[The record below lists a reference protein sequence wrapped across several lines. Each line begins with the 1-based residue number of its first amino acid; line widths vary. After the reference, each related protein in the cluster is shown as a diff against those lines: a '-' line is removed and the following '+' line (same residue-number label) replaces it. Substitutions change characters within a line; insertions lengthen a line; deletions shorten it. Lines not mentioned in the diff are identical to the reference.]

1 MMSKF
6 WLYLGIIL
14 ACSGIGTVV
23 GIVLIVLYIW
33 GDIRESIDNTN
44 VTDNTA
50 EEERYN
56 ANDYS
61 NNHQN
66 LNYSKE
72 TAEEMR

>member
-23 GIVLIVLYIW
+23 GIILIILYVW
-33 GDIRESIDNTN
+33 GDIRESIDNTGA
-44 VTDNTA
+44 TDKNI
-50 EEERYN
+50 EEENYN

-61 NNHQN
+61 ADT
-66 LNYSKE
+66 K
-72 TAEEMR
+72 EEMR

>member
-1 MMSKF
+1 MSKF

-33 GDIRESIDNTN
+33 GDVREAIDNTK
-44 VTDNTA
+44 VTDNTV
-50 EEERYN
+50 EEEHYN
-56 ANDYS
+56 SND
-61 NNHQN
+61 
-66 LNYSKE
+66 YSKE

>member
-14 ACSGIGTVV
+14 TCSGIGTVV

-33 GDIRESIDNTN
+33 GDIRESIDSTRS
-44 VTDNTA
+44 TDNSV
-50 EEERYN
+50 EEENYS
-56 ANDYS
+56 AND
-61 NNHQN
+61 
-66 LNYSKE
+66 YSKE

>member
-23 GIVLIVLYIW
+23 GIVLILLYIW

-50 EEERYN
+50 KEEQYN
-56 ANDYS
+56 AND
-61 NNHQN
+61 
-66 LNYSKE
+66 YSKE

>member
-1 MMSKF
+1 MSKF

-23 GIVLIVLYIW
+23 GIVLILLYIW
-33 GDIRESIDNTN
+33 GDVREAIDNTN

-50 EEERYN
+50 EEEQYN
-56 ANDYS
+56 AND
-61 NNHQN
+61 
-66 LNYSKE
+66 YSKE

>member
-23 GIVLIVLYIW
+23 GIILIILYVW
-33 GDIRESIDNTN
+33 GDIRESIDNSN
-44 VTDNTA
+44 VTENNIG
-50 EEERYN
+50 EENYN

-61 NNHQN
+61 TDT
-66 LNYSKE
+66 K
-72 TAEEMR
+72 EEMR

>member
-1 MMSKF
+1 MSKF

-23 GIVLIVLYIW
+23 GIVLILLYIW

-50 EEERYN
+50 EEEQYN
-56 ANDYS
+56 AND
-61 NNHQN
+61 
-66 LNYSKE
+66 YSKE

>member
-23 GIVLIVLYIW
+23 GIILIILYVW
-33 GDIRESIDNTN
+33 GDIRESIDNTS
-44 VTDNTA
+44 VTDNTV
-50 EEERYN
+50 EEEHYN
-56 ANDYS
+56 AND
-61 NNHQN
+61 
-66 LNYSKE
+66 YSKE

>member
-23 GIVLIVLYIW
+23 GIVLILLYIW

-44 VTDNTA
+44 ATDNAA
-50 EEERYN
+50 EEEQYN
-56 ANDYS
+56 AND
-61 NNHQN
+61 
-66 LNYSKE
+66 YSKE

>member
-23 GIVLIVLYIW
+23 GIVLIILYVW
-33 GDIRESIDNTN
+33 GDIRESIDNTK
-44 VTDNTA
+44 VTDNTV
-50 EEERYN
+50 EEEHYN
-56 ANDYS
+56 SND
-61 NNHQN
+61 
-66 LNYSKE
+66 YSKE

>member
-33 GDIRESIDNTN
+33 GDVREAIDNTN
-44 VTDNTA
+44 STSDTV
-50 EEERYN
+50 EEEEYN
-56 ANDYS
+56 AND
-61 NNHQN
+61 
-66 LNYSKE
+66 YSKE

>member
-14 ACSGIGTVV
+14 TCSGIGTVV

-33 GDIRESIDNTN
+33 GDIRESIDNTR

-50 EEERYN
+50 EEEQYN
-56 ANDYS
+56 AND
-61 NNHQN
+61 
-66 LNYSKE
+66 YSKE

>member
-33 GDIRESIDNTN
+33 GDVREAIDKTST
-44 VTDNTA
+44 TDNSV
-50 EEERYN
+50 EEEHYN
-56 ANDYS
+56 AND
-61 NNHQN
+61 
-66 LNYSKE
+66 YSKE

>member
-23 GIVLIVLYIW
+23 GIVLILLYIW

-44 VTDNTA
+44 VADNAA
-50 EEERYN
+50 EEEQYN
-56 ANDYS
+56 AND
-61 NNHQN
+61 
-66 LNYSKE
+66 YSKE

>member
-1 MMSKF
+1 MMSRF

-33 GDIRESIDNTN
+33 GDIRDSIDNTN
-44 VTDNTA
+44 STSDTV
-50 EEERYN
+50 EEEEYN
-56 ANDYS
+56 AND
-61 NNHQN
+61 
-66 LNYSKE
+66 YSKE

>member
-44 VTDNTA
+44 MTDNTA
-50 EEERYN
+50 EEEQYN
-56 ANDYS
+56 AND
-61 NNHQN
+61 
-66 LNYSKE
+66 YSKE

>member
-6 WLYLGIIL
+6 WLYLGVVL

-23 GIVLIVLYIW
+23 GIVLILLYIW

-50 EEERYN
+50 EEEQYN
-56 ANDYS
+56 AND
-61 NNHQN
+61 
-66 LNYSKE
+66 YSKE